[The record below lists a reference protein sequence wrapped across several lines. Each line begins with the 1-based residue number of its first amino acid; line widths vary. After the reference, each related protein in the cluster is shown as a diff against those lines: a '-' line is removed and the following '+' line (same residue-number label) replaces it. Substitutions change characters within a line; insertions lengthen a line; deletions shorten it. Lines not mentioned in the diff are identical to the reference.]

1 MYQHHPKRHLVNRAA
16 AWGAEELEKRTL
28 LSGGVFDV
36 SKVPTYV
43 PTSADLGDVKN
54 GPLGNMGSHLAD
66 LYVEYKKF
74 IKNGGAPGRFKSKTE
89 TLLQYNHGK
98 VAITVRTKGK
108 LNDLA
113 TRLQQYGAKLIY
125 KNGIYNTID
134 AWVPVD
140 KLSTIARDSLV
151 LNAHPVFKAQTYQ
164 KGVANNQG
172 DPAQNAP
179 AGRATFGV
187 DGSGVKVGV
196 LSDSVNSVGG
206 GLADSVATGDLPKGV
221 QVIADDIGTDEGR
234 AMLEEIHDI
243 APGAS
248 LAFATA
254 DPTPSI
260 FAHNIIELVRAGCN
274 VIVDDV
280 HYFDEPFFQEGV
292 ISQAI
297 TDAAEKHNV
306 SYFSAVGNQ
315 AFAGF
320 GVPAHFVKDIN
331 GRLLEDFDPTDKV
344 DTRMRITVAAPSI
357 FTFEWSNAY
366 NGVVGAAT
374 TDLDINFVD
383 PFSGQIMA
391 TGNEANLATGT
402 PVEVIQ
408 NVFPGVY
415 DVEISVADRADKSKL
430 PTMIKFTSS
439 TDIGIEDPEFKIK
452 GARSSGIGHNSGLDT
467 ISVGAVPFFDA
478 PPFNNNKEI
487 KSEDFSSSG
496 TLTYLF
502 KQNGDPLTKP
512 LTVKKPDISAIDGV
526 NTSFFEPGGP
536 GTGDIKQDP
545 DALPNFF
552 GTSAA
557 APNAAAVAALMY
569 ELNPDATPAEIKNAL
584 VESAKQ
590 NPVNG
595 QPPGSFDERAGF
607 GLIDAQLAL
616 HFIDPSTVIAEIGR
630 GVPDSV
636 PTGVDKLTIHF
647 SDPVVGFDLSDLQ
660 LVRGKDSTTNL
671 LVGSKATLAT
681 KNNQDF
687 LLSGLAPLT
696 HRRGDFFLRFKPV
709 NVFDRKTKAVPAIN
723 GELGFFVTGQPTG
736 LVALP
741 VSDHEIDLSWTDNT
755 NGELGFVVTRAMDAQ
770 FTIGVKVI
778 NRTVAHFKDL
788 TVAPTTQYFY
798 RVHAKVQDKKP
809 NPSTP
814 TVSAFSL
821 AANETVVDNRTPST
835 AIQGPWTLKNDPT
848 NAFGGDFLMASPGG
862 ITKSVT
868 FTPNLTDA
876 GNYFIYV
883 HSLKASGNATNVS
896 VELLSDGDVKKSF
909 EINER
914 TSNGYIF
921 LGAFKLSKG
930 TGTSVRIR
938 TTGANGTVVA
948 DSVRFQR
955 TSTA

>member
-1 MYQHHPKRHLVNRAA
+1 MHQHHLKRHLVNRAA
-16 AWGAEELEKRTL
+16 AWSAEQLEQRTL

-36 SKVPTYV
+36 SNVPTYV
-43 PTSADLGDVKN
+43 PTSTDISDVKN
-54 GPLGNMGSHLAD
+54 GPLGNFGSHLAG
-66 LYVEYKKF
+66 LYTEYKRFVKDGGDPAKF
-74 IKNGGAPGRFKSKTE
+74 RSKTE

-98 VAITVRTKGK
+98 VAVTVRTRGN

-113 TRLQQYGAKLIY
+113 TRLQQYGSKLIY

-140 KLSTIARDSLV
+140 KLSTIARDTLV
-151 LNAHPVFKAQTYQ
+151 LNAHPVFKAQTSQ
-164 KGVANNQG
+164 QGVANNQG
-172 DPAQNAP
+172 DLAMNADS
-179 AGRATFGV
+179 GRSTFGV
-187 DGSGVKVGV
+187 NGSGVKVGV
-196 LSDSVNSVGG
+196 LSDSVNAVGG
-206 GLADSVATGDLPKGV
+206 GLADSVATGDLPKNV
-221 QVIADDIGTDEGR
+221 QVIQDSFGTDEGR
-234 AMLEEIHDI
+234 AMLEQIHDI

-260 FAHNIIELVRAGCN
+260 FAHNIVQLVRAGCN

-280 HYFDEPFFQEGV
+280 HYLDEPFFQEGV

-306 SYFSAVGNQ
+306 SYFSSVGNQ
-315 AFAGF
+315 AFSGF
-320 GVPAHFVKDIN
+320 SVPAHFVKDIN
-331 GRLLEDFDPTDKV
+331 GRLLQDFDPTEKV
-344 DTRMRITVAAPSI
+344 DTRMRITVSATST
-357 FTFEWSNAY
+357 FTFGWSNPY

-374 TDLDINFVD
+374 TDLDINFID
-383 PFSGQIMA
+383 PFTGQIVE
-391 TGNEANLATGT
+391 TGNEANLATGS
-402 PVEVIQ
+402 PVEV
-408 NVFPGVY
+408 VGVPAGVY
-415 DVEISVADRADKSKL
+415 DVEIAVADRMDKTKL
-430 PTMIKFTSS
+430 PTMIKFTTD
-439 TDIGIEDPEFKIK
+439 TDIGINDPEFKIK
-452 GARSSGIGHNSGLDT
+452 GARTSGIGHNSGLDT

-512 LTVKKPDISAIDGV
+512 MTVKKPDISAIDGV
-526 NTSFFEPGGP
+526 NTSFFGF
-536 GTGDIKQDP
+536 DVKQDP

-569 ELNPDATPAEIKNAL
+569 ELKPDATPAEIKNAL

-616 HFIDPSTVIAEIGR
+616 HFLDPSTVVADIGR
-630 GVPDSV
+630 GVPDTV
-636 PTGVDKLTIHF
+636 PTGVDKLSIQFT
-647 SDPVVGFDLSDLQ
+647 DPVTGFDLSDLE
-660 LVRGKDSTTNL
+660 LVRGKDSTKNL
-671 LVGSKATLAT
+671 LVGSNAKLTT
-681 KNNQDF
+681 TDNQNF
-687 LLSGLAPLT
+687 VLSGLGPLT
-696 HRRGDFFLRFKPV
+696 HRRGEFFLRFKPV
-709 NVFDRKTKAVPAIN
+709 NVFDRKTKSIPAIN
-723 GELGFFVTGQPTG
+723 GVLPFFVTGQPTG

-741 VSDHEIDLSWTDNT
+741 VSDHQIDLSWTDNT
-755 NGELGFVVTRAMDAQ
+755 AGEVPFVVRRALDDQ
-770 FTIGVKVI
+770 FTIGVQVF
-778 NRTVAHFKDL
+778 NVNVAHFKDT
-788 TVAPTTQYFY
+788 TVQPTTQYFY
-798 RVHAKVQDKKP
+798 RVHAKVNDKLP

-814 TVSAFSL
+814 AVNAFSL

-835 AIQGPWTLKNDPT
+835 AIQGPWTLKSDPT
-848 NAFGGDFLMASPGG
+848 NAFGGDFLMASPTG
-862 ITKSVT
+862 ISKSVT
-868 FTPNLTDA
+868 FTPNLADA

-883 HSLKASGNATNVS
+883 HSIKASGNATNVS
-896 VELLSDGDVKKSF
+896 VELLSDGDVKEHF
-909 EINER
+909 TIDER
-914 TSNGYIF
+914 TNNGYIF
-921 LGAFKLSKG
+921 LGSFKLSRG
-930 TGTSVRIR
+930 TSTSVRIR